1 MNNLYDWGM
10 SGYIAYGVLKWLK
23 NVVNSD
29 VNLISKISSIGCILE
44 VDLEYPDELYYLK
57 KNYPL
62 AP

>member
-1 MNNLYDWGM
+1 M

-29 VNLISKISSIGCILE
+29 VNSISKISSIGCILE